1 MARITTDIAI
11 HRGRRLA
18 LVPTILLLA
27 NCSSPEQ
34 KIELATRSVRSK
46 ATVRETSA
54 ALGERA
60 IPRVYARQVL
70 RAARDHERAESRRP
84 EWNVIPAEVRAGL
97 EEAVHQLA
105 YSERG
110 AVILSETKDLCSG
123 GLRDSSLRTE

>member
-34 KIELATRSVRSK
+34 KIELAIRSVRSWE

-54 ALGERA
+54 ALLTRLPA
-60 IPRVYARQVL
+60 YPLTRLPASCFRLTARMPSPAYHRRHPL
-70 RAARDHERAESRRP
+70 PSRRYP
-84 EWNVIPAEVRAGL
+84 D
-97 EEAVHQLA
+97 
-105 YSERG
+105 RG
-110 AVILSETKDLCSG
+110 IVPTHP
-123 GLRDSSLRTE
+123 